1 MIGHILFEIYILI
14 RCLMLLLQILVTFP
28 PLTADNV
35 GWIADDI
42 AIVGYILGDNGASS
56 NADIVAHFNISD
68 NRYIYTDV
76 DIVSDIRASLRIL
89 FTQIPE
95 SCQLTDG
102 AILADMPGVEIC
114 AQWMPKV

>member
-1 MIGHILFEIYILI
+1 
-14 RCLMLLLQILVTFP
+14 MLLLQILVTFP

-35 GWIADDI
+35 GWIANDI
-42 AIVGYILGDNGASS
+42 AIVRNILSDYRSRSDG
-56 NADIVAHFNISD
+56 DIVAHFNVSD